1 MKNKERD
8 RLAVI
13 LRELQD
19 KSGCANAAELA
30 RRIGIPEQRFRSYMR
45 AQNSAQGESLTKIE
59 QYMGLKEGELW
70 EKIYADDNSIQSASE
85 LIPVFKSL
93 STEEKKSFLRL
104 AMEAI

>member
-13 LRELQD
+13 LRDLQD
-19 KSGCANAAELA
+19 TSGCANAAELA

-59 QYMGLKEGELW
+59 QFMGLKEGGLW
-70 EKIYADDNSIQSASE
+70 ERIYAEDSDIQSATE
-85 LIPVFKSL
+85 LIPIFKSL
-93 STEEKKSFLRL
+93 SVEEKKSFLKL
-104 AMEAI
+104 AMEVI

>member
-19 KSGCANAAELA
+19 SSGCKSAAELA
-30 RRIGIPEQRFRSYMR
+30 DRLDIPAQRLRSYMR
-45 AQNSAQGESLTKIE
+45 GQNSAQGESLTKIE
-59 QYMGLKEGELW
+59 RFMGLGEGELW
-70 EKIYADDNSIQSASE
+70 EKLYAEDGEINSAAE
-85 LIPVFKSL
+85 LVPLFKSL
-93 STEEKKSFLRL
+93 STDEKKSFLKL